1 MLWNL
6 APRADQ
12 NSLIIIWYR
21 TPLNSGHLQ
30 VTKNFSVINRCPL
43 LGGSLTKIV
52 AFGSKHFACYLRHA
66 HYWEV
71 SPYLKL
77 WIWPEI
83 KNLGRFGLKI
93 AMCSNFYEICHLVQI
108 KYLEL
113 IVLTQNYRLEESLSQ
128 H

>member
-77 WIWPEI
+77 RIWPEI

-93 AMCSNFYEICHLVQI
+93 AMCSNFYGICHLVQI

-113 IVLTQNYRLEESLSQ
+113 IILTQNYRLEESLSQ